1 MRHRT
6 PFLGIEFDAVT
17 TDEAARAVAE
27 RARRLGPF
35 GYVATPN
42 VDHLVRLDRRPELG
56 KLYSGAWM
64 TLCDS
69 RIIELFAEASH
80 VDLAA
85 APGADLVERLFRNHI
100 RTDDTVVVVGATK
113 EVVAALRERFQLSD
127 LRWFDAPPG
136 LADSADGRKACVGF
150 IRENP
155 SSYVFLAVG
164 SPQQEMIAHE
174 AQLAGDCAGVAIC
187 CGAALEFL
195 AGLVPRAPRGMR
207 TYRLEWLYRLAREP
221 ARLWRRYL
229 VDGPR
234 IFVIWHRWRSAVPI
248 ASVTTG
254 DVAVSSRW

>member
-1 MRHRT
+1 MRNRT

-17 TDEAARAVAE
+17 TDGAARAVAE

-35 GYVATPN
+35 AYVATPN

-56 KLYSGAWM
+56 RLYSGAWM

-69 RIIELFAEASH
+69 RIIELFAEASY
-80 VDLAA
+80 VDIAA
-85 APGADLVERLFRNHI
+85 VPGADLVEFLFRHHI
-100 RTDDTVVVVGATK
+100 RADDTVLVIGGAE
-113 EVVAALRERFQLSD
+113 EVVSTLREAFKLSD

-136 LADSADGRKACVGF
+136 LADSADDRKACVRF

-155 SSYVFLAVG
+155 ANYVFLAVG

-195 AGLVPRAPRGMR
+195 TGIVPRAPLGMR
-207 TYRLEWLYRLAREP
+207 SYRLEWLYRLSREP

-234 IFVIWHRWRSAVPI
+234 IFMIWHRWRSAARV
-248 ASVTTG
+248 ASATPG
-254 DVAVSSRW
+254 DVAVSSR